1 MYPLIVNLI
10 KLSPW
15 ELVLSLWSFL
25 WEDYSFRM
33 QTVKMKVNQIQ
44 QRKREV
50 AGLAKA
56 SQDSHHVHSTWWV
69 ILPTSPYPTLFCQH
83 KNYLQ
88 NKVGQLVT
96 CGQSYTT
103 SALVIS
109 DQMVKHQFT
118 KSSHKNYAIS
128 DLAFRALAMLLKH
141 NKHEWLASY
150 LQYQYASNTYRRCKY
165 LLYQVSYCHDASYYV
180 TTHRGGSK
188 HGQAVMLSVWA

>member
-1 MYPLIVNLI
+1 MDWIKWVEGISIEHWNGECVRELAGAGYIDVQPQVKQEVKQTCMYPLIVNLI

-15 ELVLSLWSFL
+15 ELVMSLWSFL

-44 QRKREV
+44 QRKRKV

-109 DQMVKHQFT
+109 DQMVKDQFT

-141 NKHEWLASY
+141 NIGMS
-150 LQYQYASNTYRRCKY
+150 
-165 LLYQVSYCHDASYYV
+165 D
-180 TTHRGGSK
+180 
-188 HGQAVMLSVWA
+188 